1 MLNITLAPGEV
12 CIFDVRAECGVP
24 SFSAE
29 GLNSEYLKI
38 STIDFDDT
46 DIKGYDESHSKKM
59 SALLSRLSSEVI
71 AHSNDLGQDYLSDVQ
86 SWKFTSGV
94 LANGTKYQTV
104 QYS

>member
-1 MLNITLAPGEV
+1 
-12 CIFDVRAECGVP
+12 
-24 SFSAE
+24 
-29 GLNSEYLKI
+29 
-38 STIDFDDT
+38 
-46 DIKGYDESHSKKM
+46 
-59 SALLSRLSSEVI
+59 VI